1 MARNL
6 SLKDSLGLNVAPKDL
21 GSSDVCPRRQSRVD
35 IMCVAKLIDG
45 RISIPEQLLRGG
57 VAPTELPATTPKA
70 QRKRPPVLLKPAYGM
85 GHSPSLILNHNPSKI
100 VTTLNII
107 GFAAIQL
114 VLFRGRPTPSG
125 PQLP

>member
-45 RISIPEQLLRGG
+45 RISIPEQLLQGG
-57 VAPTELPATTPKA
+57 VAPTELPATTPKGTEKEA
-70 QRKRPPVLLKPAYGM
+70 TGTSKARLWM

-107 GFAAIQL
+107 AFTAIQIIIL
-114 VLFRGRPTPSG
+114 RC
-125 PQLP
+125 